1 MKMATTSFKKKG
13 VTWVPKM
20 SQVPGPKRSQ
30 IPKSGWEPFSYGL
43 PFNCPSGTKSN
54 LKKERICA
62 LQTQIDFEE
71 EEEEEDCDWIW
82 PKLDSAAPGNNL
94 PFQIRA
100 VARSLL
106 GTHWLQAMRYKGRKQ
121 TGVSAT
127 LHTPWHASDVWCQYI
142 PKMWFLAKFYNIQIL
157 LYKWSKL
164 ISFGITIWMS

>member
-54 LKKERICA
+54 LKKERMCA

-71 EEEEEDCDWIW
+71 EEEEDCDWIW
-82 PKLDSAAPGNNL
+82 PKLASAAPGNNL
-94 PFQIRA
+94 PFQNR
-100 VARSLL
+100 V
-106 GTHWLQAMRYKGRKQ
+106 
-121 TGVSAT
+121 V
-127 LHTPWHASDVWCQYI
+127 
-142 PKMWFLAKFYNIQIL
+142 PK
-157 LYKWSKL
+157 S
-164 ISFGITIWMS
+164 